1 MMKEIAKAILWEIF
15 FNIIFLICIYYL
27 WNWIMPNLM
36 MAKKITFLQAWG
48 IRSLAQ
54 FCVYHISHTKNENSN
69 L

>member
-1 MMKEIAKAILWEIF
+1 MRKIILALVREILLQVL
-15 FNIIFLICIYYL
+15 LITGVYYF
-27 WNWIMPNLM
+27 WNWLMPELM

-48 IRSLAQ
+48 IRALAQ

>member
-1 MMKEIAKAILWEIF
+1 MKKTILALLKEIILQLF
-15 FNIIFLICIYYL
+15 FIIGVYFF
-27 WNWIMPNLM
+27 WNWLMPELM

>member
-1 MMKEIAKAILWEIF
+1 MNKIILALVKEIILQLF
-15 FNIIFLICIYYL
+15 FIIGVYFF
-27 WNWIMPNLM
+27 WNWLMPELM

>member
-1 MMKEIAKAILWEIF
+1 MNKTILALIKEIILQLF
-15 FNIIFLICIYYL
+15 FIIGVYFF
-27 WNWIMPNLM
+27 WNWLMPELM
-36 MAKKITFLQAWG
+36 MSKKITFLQAWG